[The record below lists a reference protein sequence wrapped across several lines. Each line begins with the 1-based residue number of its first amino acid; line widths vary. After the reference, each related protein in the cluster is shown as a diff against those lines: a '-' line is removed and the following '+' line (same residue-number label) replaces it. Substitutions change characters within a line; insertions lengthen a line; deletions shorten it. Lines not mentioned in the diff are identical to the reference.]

1 MADTSSVDLRWQTYL
16 RHAHE
21 PVFVLNRRRRLLY
34 ANRAWEE
41 CTGLSLA
48 AVRGRPCRPRR
59 ASDGEANEAPLPTF
73 APPAEALTGAVCRAR
88 RRALEPAGGWW
99 QLDFFPLRGAD
110 GLLGIL
116 GKITPLP
123 TMPAVT
129 APLPDRLLA
138 LRDRHAEAFRLDD
151 LASEVPAMKRAL
163 EQARLA
169 ATLRLPV
176 TLIGESG
183 TGKHWLAR
191 AIHHASPW
199 RDRGFAHIDAH
210 ALPAS
215 LVADLLLEP
224 RGERLALGTVYVRE
238 PAHLPRELQERL
250 AQRLRSDDD
259 STRGPRL
266 ILGHRDDPAEVVR
279 AGRLHE
285 ELHSAA
291 STVTIHLPPLRQR
304 LADLEWL
311 IRAFLTR
318 ACTWHESPASL
329 PTTVSAEAVR
339 ALRAYA
345 WPGNLREVHDVL
357 RGAAARAKGE
367 RIELAD
373 LPFFLRTGP
382 LPAARKLPLDTL
394 LEQAER
400 RLILLALR
408 QAGGNRSQAA
418 DILGIWRPRL
428 LRRLEHLGIDTGSE
442 NEPAD

>member
-1 MADTSSVDLRWQTYL
+1 MADPSSVDLRWQTYL
-16 RHAHE
+16 RYAQE

-59 ASDGEANEAPLPTF
+59 PSDGEANEAPLPTF
-73 APPAEALTGAVCRAR
+73 APPPEALAGAVCRAR
-88 RRALEPAGGWW
+88 RRALDAAGGWW
-99 QLDFFPLRGAD
+99 QLDFFPLRGAE

-123 TMPAVT
+123 TMPSLT

-138 LRDRHAEAFRLDD
+138 LRDRYAEAFRLDD
-151 LASEVPAMKRAL
+151 LASDLPAMRRAVA
-163 EQARLA
+163 QARLA

-176 TLIGESG
+176 TLVGQSG

-199 RDRGFAHIDAH
+199 RDRGFACIDAH
-210 ALPAS
+210 ALPAA

-224 RGERLALGTVYVRE
+224 RGERLALGTVYVRG

-250 AQRLRSDDD
+250 AHRLHSSDD
-259 STRGPRL
+259 STDGPRL
-266 ILGHRDDPAEVVR
+266 ILGHRDDPAEAVR
-279 AGRLHE
+279 AGRLHD
-285 ELHSAA
+285 ELHCTASAL
-291 STVTIHLPPLRQR
+291 TIHLPPLRER
-304 LADLEWL
+304 LADLDGL
-311 IRAFLTR
+311 VRIFLGRAR
-318 ACTWHESPASL
+318 TWHESPTSL
-329 PTTVSAEAVR
+329 PTTVSAEAAL
-339 ALRAYA
+339 ALRAYT
-345 WPGNLREVHDVL
+345 WPGNLRELHDVL
-357 RGAAARAKGE
+357 RGAAVRAKGE
-367 RIELAD
+367 RVELAD

-428 LRRLEHLGIDTGSE
+428 LRRLEHLGIDTAAE
-442 NEPAD
+442 NESAD